1 MSAKKLGSQ
10 EKRSIVSFSVKM
22 KLLVLSFVVALCFL
36 FIGLIQ
42 YNNLLTIKHLW
53 SDFNIYVARRQHI
66 ISEIKSQIG
75 YGGVIHHFKNY
86 VLRQDGKYITRAE
99 KILTGFHE
107 VIDEYRNLPQI
118 TAEEEEKLQIIEDTM
133 TQYHRA
139 ILTARDLFSQG
150 KSIGEVDGIIKIDD
164 NPALAAFTWL
174 EENRDKLT
182 RAAKEKMQGTINNTL
197 FSMIVLFS
205 GALVIILFISLL
217 ISSTI
222 SRQLNKIVTAAKEMA
237 NGDLT
242 RRVRISSHDEISI
255 LADNFN
261 TAIENL
267 RSIINGV
274 KSASQKSQSISESLS
289 ENMERT
295 SASVTE
301 ITANIDSIKKQFS
314 ILTENVTTSSTA
326 VEEIS
331 ANINSLAN
339 QINNQAN
346 SVTQTTAAIE
356 EMNASITNVAHI
368 AVEKKEATDSL
379 VQITRLGGEKVE
391 MTNKIITDIS
401 KSVVDMQGMIT
412 LINSIA
418 SQTNL
423 LSMNAAIEAAH
434 AGEFGKGFAVVA
446 DEIRKL
452 AESTAEN
459 SRDISVSLQEVV
471 EKIKS
476 ASESSTESGEAFNK
490 IDLVVNEVV
499 EAFTEISNSTEE
511 LAIGSRSVLSEGN
524 NLLNVTEE
532 IRGGAE
538 EMKIGT
544 EQIGTS
550 VLNLKDISIQAL
562 QGINEI
568 SIGANEITSAVVDIS
583 ELSKQNRESIE
594 QLDSEISRF
603 KTES

>member
-1 MSAKKLGSQ
+1 MSGKGEKAVSAKKLGNQ
-10 EKRSIVSFSVKM
+10 KKRSIISFSVKM

-36 FIGLIQ
+36 FIGLTQ

-53 SDFNIYVARRQHI
+53 SDFNIYVARRQYI

-86 VLRQDGKYITRAE
+86 ILRQDGKYITRAE
-99 KILTGFHE
+99 KIFTGFHE

-150 KSIGEVDGIIKIDD
+150 KSVAEVDGIIRIDD

-182 RAAKEKMQGTINNTL
+182 GDAKEKMQGTINNTL

-222 SRQLNKIVTAAKEMA
+222 SRQLNKIVTATKEMA

-255 LADNFN
+255 LAANFN
-261 TAIENL
+261 TATENL

-331 ANINSLAN
+331 ANIASLAN

-379 VQITRLGGEKVE
+379 VQITRLGGEKVGL
-391 MTNKIITDIS
+391 TNKIIMDIS
-401 KSVVDMQGMIT
+401 KSVIDMQGMIT

-459 SRDISVSLQEVV
+459 SRDISVSLQGVV

-490 IDLVVNEVV
+490 INLVVNEVV

-568 SIGANEITSAVVDIS
+568 SIGANEITSAVV
-583 ELSKQNRESIE
+583 
-594 QLDSEISRF
+594 
-603 KTES
+603 